1 MFHKFDPFE
10 RLQELTDQY
19 QYLQRINQQVV
30 EALKQLQQ
38 TEQRIINQLNQ
49 QTEAINALDQNQQQH
64 DGRLTLIEIA
74 RQYEN
79 QITTPRS

>member
-79 QITTPRS
+79 QTTTPRS